1 MAPTIP
7 KQVLQGLKSI
17 ADETL
22 EQGSDELKKAV
33 GLASDEKTDLMP
45 DIKDLSDEQ
54 KQMLESQDKEK
65 TGQQTDQIR
74 QELGRNV
81 EGEID
86 EVRKQK
92 QEEEDRKE
100 QEFLEKIKAQRQAEA
115 EERNRLAMANETSAS
130 PGKQKKARGSAFAR
144 GKKPTASEMTATG
157 EFSKKK
163 D

>member
-1 MAPTIP
+1 MVKTIP

-22 EQGSDELKKAV
+22 EQGSNELKKVV
-33 GLASDEKTDLMP
+33 GLTSDKKTDLMP
-45 DIKDLSDEQ
+45 DIVDLSDEQ

-65 TGQQTDQIR
+65 TSEQTEQVR
-74 QELGRNV
+74 QELGRNAVPAGRQV

-86 EVRKQK
+86 EIRKKK

-100 QEFLEKIKAQRQAEA
+100 QEFLEKIKAQRQQEE
-115 EERNRLAMANETSAS
+115 EERNRLAMVNE
-130 PGKQKKARGSAFAR
+130 ARGSAFAR
-144 GKKPTASEMTATG
+144 GKKPAAADISATG

>member
-1 MAPTIP
+1 MVKTIP

-22 EQGSDELKKAV
+22 EQGSKEIKKVV
-33 GLASDEKTDLMP
+33 GLSTDMGDAP
-45 DIKDLSDEQ
+45 G
-54 KQMLESQDKEK
+54 QMLESQDKEK
-65 TGQQTDQIR
+65 TSEQTEQVR

-86 EVRKQK
+86 EIRKKK

-115 EERNRLAMANETSAS
+115 EERNRLTMAN
-130 PGKQKKARGSAFAR
+130 QGSAFAR
-144 GKKPTASEMTATG
+144 GKKPTAAEMTTTE